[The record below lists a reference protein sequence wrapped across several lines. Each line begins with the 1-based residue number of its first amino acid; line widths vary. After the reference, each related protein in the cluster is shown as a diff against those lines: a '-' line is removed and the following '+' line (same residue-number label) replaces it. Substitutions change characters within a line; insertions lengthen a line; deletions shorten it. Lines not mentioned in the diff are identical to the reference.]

1 MIEHDQFC
9 LVFFLCLFMFLLER
23 HWFQLKRVNLTC
35 VCFIFSLICCLCSE
49 KWFNWIDFDLFSFFV
64 VLFVFPLVV
73 VERTMS
79 WLVEQDGA
87 RIFLP
92 LSNVCQR
99 QNEKQSAKLTRT
111 IAVLCFRFVFIFLFS
126 SQQHQ

>member
-1 MIEHDQFC
+1 MSW
-9 LVFFLCLFMFLLER
+9 LVEQDGASNIFWLFNRCEAF
-23 HWFQLKRVNLTC
+23 W
-35 VCFIFSLICCLCSE
+35 CFSSL
-49 KWFNWIDFDLFSFFV
+49 
-64 VLFVFPLVV
+64 LVV
-73 VERTMS
+73 VERAMS

-99 QNEKQSAKLTRT
+99 RNEKQSAKLTRT